1 MGARAAEGKSV
12 AVIRILRCAASL
24 VILVALAVAQS
35 EVAQVKPAAPVPPPD
50 KPQAPIKTGT
60 AAQSA
65 ATPAAETPA
74 PPPRA
79 KPASV
84 PPGLNLTNASLVEVI
99 DILARDLKINYILDP
114 KVTGKVTI
122 NTYGELRAV
131 DLQNLLETI
140 LRMNGYAMVQVG
152 NLYRI
157 VPSGE
162 AARLPVTPSADAKN
176 LSDTEQPV
184 LNLIFLKYV
193 TSAEMAKLL
202 DPFLGE
208 GYKMV
213 AYDPANLLIIQDNAR
228 NMKRTLELIAMFD
241 AESMAGQR
249 VQSFQ
254 IVNGRPSDLAR
265 DLDVLFKAYAF
276 SEKNA
281 AVRFIPIDRISTLI
295 AVVSNPA
302 AFGEVKRWID
312 KLDVPVKLTAGAI
325 DNHVYKLKYG
335 RAEIIGNVVSQLYGT
350 SVPGGNSSYGLQGYG
365 GGTGLLTQR
374 NGLGPAGFGSSGGG
388 YGNGGGSMFGGTSG
402 QSGSFGVVN
411 NGGANT
417 GFGAAPQI
425 PPTTGAA
432 PAAGAPAGGTPF
444 GEVAAGTDQ
453 TGQYLA
459 PSARSGVPGA
469 PRIIPNPYDN
479 TLLVQGT
486 PQQWE
491 SILHLLEQ
499 IDVPP
504 RQVLIDAKI
513 YEVDLTGQLQYGVE
527 ASLQA
532 KDSSNRQL
540 TGGFDGLSSSVSNI
554 LAPAGAGATFTAGM
568 LVGHSRELLA
578 AVNLYEQKS
587 LARSIAAPQL
597 IATDSIPASITVG
610 QEIPTLSATSVS
622 TGLGGSTTS
631 AVSTVG
637 TGVSLNVIA
646 RVNASGVVTLVVDQ
660 DVSAPTTTSFSDISS
675 PSFNRRNVTT
685 QVTLEDGD
693 TIAIGGIIQ
702 SSKSITTTGIPYLDR
717 IPYIGGLFGN
727 KAVSTTRTELII
739 FLTPHV
745 IYDTTQIADATEEL
759 RNRMRDLKKDMK
771 DLK

>member
-1 MGARAAEGKSV
+1 MFGLV
-12 AVIRILRCAASL
+12 RILATLGLSAA
-24 VILVALAVAQS
+24 LVAQQS
-35 EVAQVKPAAPVPPPD
+35 PPAAPQNPAPVPDRPAVPAAIPTKPVNVPP
-50 KPQAPIKTGT
+50 A
-60 AAQSA
+60 
-65 ATPAAETPA
+65 
-74 PPPRA
+74 
-79 KPASV
+79 
-84 PPGLNLTNASLVEVI
+84 LNLTNASLVEVI
-99 DILARDLKINYILDP
+99 DILARALKINYILDP
-114 KVTGKVTI
+114 KVSGKVTI

-140 LRMNGYAMVQVG
+140 LRMNGYTMVQVG

-157 VPSGE
+157 VPAAE
-162 AARLPVTPSADAKN
+162 AARLPVEPHADAKN

-184 LNLIFLKYV
+184 LNLVFLKYV

-249 VQSFQ
+249 VQSFV
-254 IVNGRPSDLAR
+254 ITHGRPSDLAK

-276 SEKNA
+276 SEKA
-281 AVRFIPIDRISTLI
+281 AAIKFIPIDRISTLI
-295 AVVSNPA
+295 AVASNPA
-302 AFGEVKRWID
+302 AFEEVKRWID
-312 KLDVPVKLTAGAI
+312 KLDVPVKLTSGGI

-335 RAEIIGNVVSQLYGT
+335 RAEILGNVIAQLYGT
-350 SVPGGNSSYGLQGYG
+350 TVPGGSSGYGLSGYG
-365 GGTGLLTQR
+365 GGTGLLSGR
-374 NGLGPAGFGSSGGG
+374 NGLGPAGFGSTSNG
-388 YGNGGGSMFGGTSG
+388 YGGGGSAFGGATSAQTG
-402 QSGSFGVVN
+402 GFGTGGNSGYSGNYGGNSAGSFG
-411 NGGANT
+411 
-417 GFGAAPQI
+417 AATVSGLPQASQA
-425 PPTTGAA
+425 PGTTAA
-432 PAAGAPAGGTPF
+432 PADTGTGTPF
-444 GEVAAGTDQ
+444 GAVATGTNQ

-459 PSARSGVPGA
+459 PSVSSGNPGA
-469 PRIIPNPYDN
+469 PRIIPNPFDN

-486 PQQWE
+486 PTQWE
-491 SILHLLEQ
+491 SILRLLEQ

-532 KDSSNRQL
+532 KDSANRSLLGGFNGL
-540 TGGFDGLSSSVSNI
+540 TGTTPGI
-554 LAPAGAGATFTAGM
+554 LAPAAQTGASFTAGM

-578 AVNLYEQKS
+578 AVNLYEQRS
-587 LARSIAAPQL
+587 QARSISAPQL

-637 TGVSLNVIA
+637 TGVNLNVIA
-646 RVNASGVVTLVVDQ
+646 RVNSSGVVTLVVDQ
-660 DVSAPTTTSFSDISS
+660 DVSAPTTTSFSSISS
-675 PSFNRRNVTT
+675 PSFDRRNVTT

-693 TIAIGGIIQ
+693 TIAIGGIIMT
-702 SSKSITTTGIPYLDR
+702 SNSVATTGIPLLDR
-717 IPYIGGLFGN
+717 IPYIGGIFGN
-727 KAVSTTRTELII
+727 KSFSTTRTELII

-759 RNRMRDLKKDMK
+759 RSRMKTLKNDIH
-771 DLK
+771 

>member
-1 MGARAAEGKSV
+1 VFRFFPS
-12 AVIRILRCAASL
+12 AVTLCFFVSL
-24 VILVALAVAQS
+24 AG
-35 EVAQVKPAAPVPPPD
+35 AQVKPPAPPPD
-50 KPQAPIKTGT
+50 RPQVPIRSGT
-60 AAQSA
+60 ETQPAVTPA
-65 ATPAAETPA
+65 ATTAPAETPA
-74 PPPRA
+74 PAPRA

-131 DLQNLLETI
+131 DLRNLLETI

-157 VPSGE
+157 VPSAE
-162 AARLPVTPSADAKN
+162 AARLPVEPSSDSKN
-176 LSDTEQPV
+176 LSDSEQPV

-228 NMKRTLELIAMFD
+228 NMKRTLELISMFD

-249 VQSFQ
+249 VQAFQ
-254 IVNGRPSDLAR
+254 VVNGRPSDLAK

-281 AVRFIPIDRISTLI
+281 AVKFIPIDRISTLI

-312 KLDVPVKLTAGAI
+312 KLDVPVKLTSGAI

-335 RAEIIGNVVSQLYGT
+335 RAEILGNVVAQLYGT
-350 SVPGGNSSYGLQGYG
+350 SVPGGNSGYGLQGYG
-365 GGTGLLTQR
+365 GGTGLLTGRGGQ
-374 NGLGPAGFGSSGGG
+374 GPAGFGGTGGG
-388 YGNGGGSMFGGTSG
+388 YGNGGGSMFGSTNSG
-402 QSGSFGVVN
+402 QSS
-411 NGGANT
+411 
-417 GFGAAPQI
+417 GFGAGNYGGSNSGAIGTAGAQFPSTTSGTAAAGT
-425 PPTTGAA
+425 PPT
-432 PAAGAPAGGTPF
+432 GGTPF

-532 KDSSNRQL
+532 KDTANRQL
-540 TGGFDGLSSSVSNI
+540 LGGFNGLASTTAGI
-554 LAPAGAGATFTAGM
+554 LAPTASGATFTAGM

-578 AVNLYEQKS
+578 AVNLYEQRS
-587 LARSIAAPQL
+587 QARSISSPQL

-637 TGVSLNVIA
+637 TGVNLNVIA
-646 RVNASGVVTLVVDQ
+646 RVNSSGVVTLVVDQ

-693 TIAIGGIIQ
+693 TIAIGGIIM
-702 SSKSITTTGIPYLDR
+702 SSNSVTNTGIPVLDR

-727 KAVSTTRTELII
+727 KAISTTRTELII

-745 IYDTTQIADATEEL
+745 IYDTTQITDATEEL

-771 DLK
+771 

>member
-1 MGARAAEGKSV
+1 M
-12 AVIRILRCAASL
+12 
-24 VILVALAVAQS
+24 LVALAAAQIAL
-35 EVAQVKPAAPVPPPD
+35 AQVKPAAPVPPPD
-50 KPQAPIKTGT
+50 KPQAPIRTGT
-60 AAQSA
+60 EAPAA
-65 ATPAAETPA
+65 ATPTPATAAAETPA
-74 PPPRA
+74 PRP
-79 KPASV
+79 KPVSV

-131 DLQNLLETI
+131 DIQNLLETI

-157 VPSGE
+157 VPSAE
-162 AARLPVTPSADAKN
+162 AARLPVQPSADAKN
-176 LSDTEQPV
+176 LTDSEQPV

-228 NMKRTLELIAMFD
+228 NMKRTLELISMFD

-254 IVNGRPSDLAR
+254 VVNGRPSDLAK

-312 KLDVPVKLTAGAI
+312 KLDVPVKLTSGAI

-335 RAEIIGNVVSQLYGT
+335 RAEIIGNVVAQLYGT
-350 SVPGGNSSYGLQGYG
+350 TVPGGNSSYGLQGYG

-374 NGLGPAGFGSSGGG
+374 NGLGPAGFGNSGGG
-388 YGNGGGSMFGGTSG
+388 YGNGGGSMFGTNTSA
-402 QSGSFGVVN
+402 QSGGFGVN

-417 GFGAAPQI
+417 GLGGGAQPVF
-425 PPTTGAA
+425 PPSTTGSTPA
-432 PAAGAPAGGTPF
+432 PGTPF
-444 GEVAAGTDQ
+444 GAVAAGTDQ

-459 PSARSGVPGA
+459 PSLSTGVTGA
-469 PRIIPNPYDN
+469 PRVIPNPYDN

-532 KDSSNRQL
+532 KDNSNRQL

-554 LAPAGAGATFTAGM
+554 LAPAGPGATFTAGM

-578 AVNLYEQKS
+578 AVNLYEQQS

-646 RVNASGVVTLVVDQ
+646 RVNSSGVVTLVVNQ

-702 SSKSITTTGIPYLDR
+702 SSKSVTTTGIPYLDR

-759 RNRMRDLKKDMK
+759 RSRMRGLRKDMK
-771 DLK
+771 DMK

>member
-1 MGARAAEGKSV
+1 VFRLLRGAAGSS
-12 AVIRILRCAASL
+12 IW
-24 VILVALAVAQS
+24 VALAVAQMAM
-35 EVAQVKPAAPVPPPD
+35 AQVKPAAPVPPPD
-50 KPQAPIKTGT
+50 KPQAPIRTGT
-60 AAQSA
+60 AAAQTPAQPA

-74 PPPRA
+74 PHP
-79 KPASV
+79 KPATV

-131 DLQNLLETI
+131 DLRNLLETI

-157 VPSGE
+157 VPSAE
-162 AARLPVTPSADAKN
+162 AARLPVEPSADSKN
-176 LSDTEQPV
+176 LSDSEQPV

-193 TSAEMAKLL
+193 TSAEMSKLL

-213 AYDPANLLIIQDNAR
+213 SYDPANLLIIQDNAR
-228 NMKRTLELIAMFD
+228 NMKRTLELISMFD

-254 IVNGRPSDLAR
+254 IVNGRPSDLAK

-312 KLDVPVKLTAGAI
+312 KLDVPVKLTSGAI

-335 RAEIIGNVVSQLYGT
+335 RAEIIGNVVAQLYGT

-365 GGTGLLTQR
+365 GGTGLLTNR
-374 NGLGPAGFGSSGGG
+374 NGLGPSGFGGGGGG
-388 YGNGGGSMFGGTSG
+388 YGNGGGSMFGANTSSQAG
-402 QSGSFGVVN
+402 AFGAGN

-417 GFGAAPQI
+417 GFGGGAQPVV
-425 PPTTGAA
+425 PPATPGATG
-432 PAAGAPAGGTPF
+432 AGGTPF
-444 GEVAAGTDQ
+444 GAAVPAGTDQ
-453 TGQYLA
+453 GGQYLA
-459 PSARSGVPGA
+459 PSFGAGVPGA

-532 KDSSNRQL
+532 KDNSNRQL

-578 AVNLYEQKS
+578 AVNLYEQQS
-587 LARSIAAPQL
+587 LARSISSPQL

-610 QEIPTLSATSVS
+610 QEIPTLAATSVS

-646 RVNASGVVTLVVDQ
+646 RVNSSGVVTLVVNQ

-702 SSKSITTTGIPYLDR
+702 SSKSVTNTGIPYLSR

-727 KAVSTTRTELII
+727 KAISTTRTELII

-745 IYDTTQIADATEEL
+745 IYDTTQITDATEEL
-759 RNRMRDLKKDMK
+759 RNRMRDLRK